1 MNQVC
6 SAGGDCGYREPQRV
20 LAGARVDAVLRY
32 ISYRALA
39 TRDVVFLMNLVD
51 SLQLKSGI
59 KKP

>member
-51 SLQLKSGI
+51 SLCHGF
-59 KKP
+59 